1 MYVLPTVTIEY
12 IKCSLDETA
21 QVLLN
26 LLNQKKN
33 NMKNLTFKEVLIA
46 PKFLV
51 ILFYKNL
58 ELLIKNTV
66 SISILFIKLQILK
79 LASMKL

>member
-26 LLNQKKN
+26 LLNQKKI